1 MKKLTF
7 AEKNDL
13 IVKYKEAVSFDRDL
27 ELFKK
32 HYPGHSL
39 LKDLARANSF
49 SFARLDGQ
57 MLGLLLDITSIDKIL
72 ENREKDPEKPIEPKT
87 IDQINQLL
95 IKELGLDAKDLDALS
110 EIIPM
115 WTTKSDDEIL
125 SAVKKLLGESK
136 PTEDLKIGG
145 FDVGVDTTN
154 TLNNEQTDKVVTP
167 ILVKK
172 MELPNSPKTQAMIA
186 QAETVEAVNDIL
198 VNERADKNRTGVL
211 NAGAKRIEEL
221 QQPEDPSKKK
231 D

>member
-13 IVKYKEAVSFDRDL
+13 IVKHKGAASFDRDL

-32 HYPGHSL
+32 YYPAHSL

-57 MLGLLLDITSIDKIL
+57 MLGLLLDVASIDEIL
-72 ENREKDPEKPIEPKT
+72 ENREKEPEKPIEPKT
-87 IDQINQLL
+87 IEEIKQLL
-95 IKELGLDAKDLDALS
+95 IKELGLDEKDLDALS
-110 EIIPM
+110 KIILD

-125 SAVKKLLGESK
+125 SAVKTLYGENKPAEVTSGEGSGEGKDASNTELTKVEGTIVVVEKL
-136 PTEDLKIGG
+136 
-145 FDVGVDTTN
+145 
-154 TLNNEQTDKVVTP
+154 
-167 ILVKK
+167 
-172 MELPNSPKTQAMIA
+172 ELPNSQKTQAMIA
-186 QAETVEAVNDIL
+186 QAETIEAVNFIL
-198 VNERADKNRTGVL
+198 DAEKADKKRTGVL

-221 QQPEDPSKKK
+221 HQPEDPSKKK